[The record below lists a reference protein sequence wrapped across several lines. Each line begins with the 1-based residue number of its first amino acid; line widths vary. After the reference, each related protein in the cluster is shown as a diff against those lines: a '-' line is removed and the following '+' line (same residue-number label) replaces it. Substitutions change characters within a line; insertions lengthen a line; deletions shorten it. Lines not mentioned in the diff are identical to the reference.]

1 MKAIFVSYNQAYHE
15 EIIEIM
21 SFCGLR
27 GYTYWDI
34 TMGKGSFKGE
44 PHLGDHAWPT
54 LNSSLLIMAEDRLVP
69 EFKKRLKELDMKSE
83 AMGLRCFTW
92 TIDED

>member
-1 MKAIFVSYNQAYHE
+1 MKAVFISYNQAYHE
-15 EIIEIM
+15 EIMEIM
-21 SFCGLR
+21 HVCGLK

-34 TMGKGSFKGE
+34 TKGRGSFTGE

-54 LNSSLLIMAEDRLVP
+54 LNGSLLIMAQDHLVP
-69 EFKKRLKELDMKSE
+69 EFKKRLKELDKVSE